1 VLGRRTG
8 LDTSSPK
15 RAHSPQ
21 TERIVSSMA
30 TLFSRGTSAPHNS
43 QIKQTGPQRL
53 NKKCRVYSLR
63 ITAHPPGN
71 LMDDDQIR
79 EFSEKMSVR
88 IASLEDRNDKLLE
101 AARRVEGEKR
111 YAETELARLQ
121 KEIRRLKQELDRLK
135 SPPLIIGN
143 LRDILADGRVVVKS
157 STGPD
162 FIVNAADY
170 VAKENLVV
178 GARVALN
185 KQTLAVMGVLPP
197 SLDPVVTGAE
207 IIEKP
212 PVTYADIGGLEP
224 QMRELREAV
233 EDPLLKPE
241 LYRKVGIEPP
251 KGVLLVGP
259 PGTGKTLMAKAVAN
273 RTQATFIRFVGS
285 ELVQKYIGEGAR
297 LVRELFQ
304 LAREKSPSIVFIDE
318 LDSVGAKRLEIATS
332 GDREVQR
339 TLMQLLAELDG
350 FNPLGEVKI
359 IGATNRPDILDDALL
374 RPGRF
379 DRIIEIPL
387 PGPESRMTIFK
398 IHTRKMSVARD
409 VNFGILGS
417 RCDGATGAD
426 IHAICTEA
434 GMFAIREDRET
445 VTMADFE
452 RAIEK
457 VLEDNPVRPA
467 DASGAM
473 YA

>member
-1 VLGRRTG
+1 
-8 LDTSSPK
+8 
-15 RAHSPQ
+15 
-21 TERIVSSMA
+21 
-30 TLFSRGTSAPHNS
+30 
-43 QIKQTGPQRL
+43 
-53 NKKCRVYSLR
+53 
-63 ITAHPPGN
+63 
-71 LMDDDQIR
+71 MDDDQIR

-101 AARRVEGEKR
+101 TARRVEGEKR
-111 YAETELARLQ
+111 YAETELVRLQ

-143 LRDILADGRVVVKS
+143 IRDILADSRVVVKS

-170 VAKENLVV
+170 IAKDNLVV

-197 SLDPVVTGAE
+197 SLDPIVTGAE

-212 PVTYADIGGLEP
+212 PVTYEDVGGLEI
-224 QMRELREAV
+224 QMR
-233 EDPLLKPE
+233 
-241 LYRKVGIEPP
+241 YRKVGIEPP

-259 PGTGKTLMAKAVAN
+259 PGTGKTLLAKAVAN

-318 LDSVGAKRLEIATS
+318 LDSVGAKRLEVATS

-359 IGATNRPDILDDALL
+359 IGATNRPDILDEALL

-379 DRIIEIPL
+379 DRIIEIPM
-387 PGPESRMTIFK
+387 PGSESRMTIFK
-398 IHTRKMSVARD
+398 IHSRKMNVAGEVD
-409 VNFGILGS
+409 YGVLAS

-434 GMFAIREDRET
+434 GMFAIREDRES
-445 VTMADFE
+445 VTMTDFE
-452 RAIEK
+452 RAVDK
-457 VLEDNPVRPA
+457 VLGDNPVRSG
-467 DASGAM
+467 DTSGAM